1 GSPRSN
7 GGRGFLGMGGTRQI
21 FDLID
26 RSAAC
31 RLERIPIGRIWM
43 RTRFF
48 DFAHVLI
55 GKPVPTFPGH
65 ALMEMIG
72 GFGFAGSFR
81 LRSKRSAPG
90 YSCLAPWKDRG
101 ERSKSRCSSQ

>member
-1 GSPRSN
+1 MRS
-7 GGRGFLGMGGTRQI
+7 
-21 FDLID
+21 
-26 RSAAC
+26 
-31 RLERIPIGRIWM
+31 
-43 RTRFF
+43 RFF

-101 ERSKSRCSSQ
+101 ERSKSRCSSQVSGRISGVRQVILGCTAAWG